1 MLYKEVKKEKIYY
14 VIWHSCFICFY
25 VLCFWF
31 CYKWSWVDNFML
43 IFMLKVSWVI
53 SSRYRGIPLYQLLGT
68 TFLKFLNF
76 EYHARALE
84 NLIKLSLHFNFFF
97 TARKCFSC
105 KHNWFL
111 LQLLKHAENWTLRVV
126 LICIFLFNH

>member
-14 VIWHSCFICFY
+14 FIWHSCFICFY

-31 CYKWSWVDNFML
+31 RYKWSWVDNFML

-68 TFLKFLNF
+68 KFLKFLNF
-76 EYHARALE
+76 EYHVRALE
-84 NLIKLSLHFNFFF
+84 NLIKLSLRFKVFF
-97 TARKCFSC
+97 TRRRCLSC
-105 KHNWFL
+105 QRNWLL
-111 LQLLKHAENWTLRVV
+111 LQLLKHAENWTLYVV